1 MDEFVDEILKL
12 ANVAFE
18 LDEVPV
24 GAVVVSGNKIVG
36 KGYNTRENS
45 NDVLGHA
52 EIMAIKNASENKK
65 TWKLNDCDLY
75 VTLKPCSMCE
85 SVIRQ
90 SRIRNVYYLTEKLDF
105 KKEYNKTN
113 VRKIENVTDYEL
125 LLKKFFEIKRN
136 K

>member
-1 MDEFVDEILKL
+1 
-12 ANVAFE
+12 
-18 LDEVPV
+18 
-24 GAVVVSGNKIVG
+24 
-36 KGYNTRENS
+36 
-45 NDVLGHA
+45 
-52 EIMAIKNASENKK
+52 MAIKNASENKK